1 MAEWVYLWL
10 QKYHLH
16 GIDSQEA
23 LGYIVEGTASRS
35 DTALKLKLVVDALG
49 TVTKGL
55 SFSKSLKRKY
65 SDNKN
70 CHSSHAEVAQLDN
83 AKRTT
88 EKHLTLVNEIYEIDE
103 QIELLSKH
111 SGETQAKVQNAI
123 LSNIQQA
130 ADIEGFQDSS
140 IDNSV
145 VVWCSQAFMMP
156 SSEDNSVHSTCKQLE
171 EIGLSLNKSTD
182 PYGIIG
188 QIRKLQKEK
197 LLRCVIYGGENT
209 KGLGAILC
217 DSSCYEVHTGK
228 LCHMCN
234 NLFESH
240 VGHRC
245 ANGNQGRFSTEAK
258 TDISSRCI
266 VALRCLVK
274 YYGLPPT
281 RAFYIANSIKVTE
294 DERMDLWNL
303 GVEVVYNLKELAHM
317 IKSISSWTKSSNND
331 IDETPMCL
339 AESER
344 SKIMDLRD
352 KLKALE
358 QEKLEAGATYE
369 TKRNALRLAA
379 VEKYNH
385 LESSVR
391 SRVSEL
397 TIAVKDCES
406 IITAFAKS
414 HMLTE
419 DFKTIPGPHSC
430 RDAALAVAWLEE
442 NRTRLQSIVLSRL
455 PLETLR
461 IAFKDLLRHFSNMRD
476 EITFLRRML
485 LASKVVAFV
494 TSSLHKK
501 MLNLCHGWLSTYLP
515 HCLAKVNR
523 VSFGLLTE
531 ADCKA
536 AIAADPMVPPSR
548 LKLAVPFLG
557 KDVPSKSSEFAHPD
571 VIIGLTILA
580 YRYSGLR
587 RSDFT
592 DIVDTLCSHFSN
604 EIGPPRGRQSSQR
617 HESWIFAAGG
627 RIRGLPT
634 TKDGNAWVGIPFI
647 KFIIYHRFVAQAVS
661 DPKDDETKEVVQLK
675 FLQRSNVD
683 QMDRLFHL
691 FEKEPLV
698 IHDYLEKSIFPVY
711 MRSQRLKISASGQA
725 VGGDMLFGRRI
736 GFSGT
741 PSDLLPQE
749 LGRCDY
755 ETGDDGMM
763 LSTVLDRAVVSE
775 EHLEVTCAVTH
786 THNYYL
792 TSERLEHRRYFGKS
806 RKSRNASLSRSH
818 RHWSP
823 NNWVF

>member
-1 MAEWVYLWL
+1 
-10 QKYHLH
+10 
-16 GIDSQEA
+16 
-23 LGYIVEGTASRS
+23 
-35 DTALKLKLVVDALG
+35 
-49 TVTKGL
+49 
-55 SFSKSLKRKY
+55 
-65 SDNKN
+65 
-70 CHSSHAEVAQLDN
+70 
-83 AKRTT
+83 
-88 EKHLTLVNEIYEIDE
+88 
-103 QIELLSKH
+103 
-111 SGETQAKVQNAI
+111 
-123 LSNIQQA
+123 
-130 ADIEGFQDSS
+130 
-140 IDNSV
+140 
-145 VVWCSQAFMMP
+145 
-156 SSEDNSVHSTCKQLE
+156 
-171 EIGLSLNKSTD
+171 
-182 PYGIIG
+182 
-188 QIRKLQKEK
+188 
-197 LLRCVIYGGENT
+197 
-209 KGLGAILC
+209 
-217 DSSCYEVHTGK
+217 
-228 LCHMCN
+228 
-234 NLFESH
+234 
-240 VGHRC
+240 
-245 ANGNQGRFSTEAK
+245 
-258 TDISSRCI
+258 
-266 VALRCLVK
+266 
-274 YYGLPPT
+274 
-281 RAFYIANSIKVTE
+281 
-294 DERMDLWNL
+294 
-303 GVEVVYNLKELAHM
+303 
-317 IKSISSWTKSSNND
+317 
-331 IDETPMCL
+331 
-339 AESER
+339 
-344 SKIMDLRD
+344 
-352 KLKALE
+352 
-358 QEKLEAGATYE
+358 
-369 TKRNALRLAA
+369 LAA

-501 MLNLCHGWLSTYLP
+501 LLNLCHGWLSTYLP

-523 VSFGLLTE
+523 VSFGLQNE

-587 RSDFT
+587 RSDFN
-592 DIVDTLCSHFSN
+592 DIVGSLSSQFSN
-604 EIGPPRGRQSSQR
+604 EIGPPRERQSSQR

-634 TKDGNAWVGIPFI
+634 TKDGNAWVGVPFNEN
-647 KFIIYHRFVAQAVS
+647 IIYHRFVAQAVS

-675 FLQRSNVD
+675 FLRRSNVD

-698 IHDYLEKSIFPVY
+698 IHDYLEQSIFPVH

-725 VGGDMLFGRRI
+725 VGGDMLFGRRV

-775 EHLEVTCAVTH
+775 EHLEVTCAVPH
-786 THNYYL
+786 THNYYP
-792 TSERLEHRRYFGKS
+792 TSERLEHRRYFGKN
-806 RKSRNASLSRSH
+806 RKSRNASHSSSH